1 MKFFSSFLLMISL
14 VISSANASEQSEQ
27 IRYNVK
33 DFGAVGTGQII
44 ETQFIQQAIYACSH
58 EGGGNV
64 YFPAG
69 TYLTGSLEL
78 KSNVILHLNAGAVLK
93 GSSNLEDYKET
104 SYVSESRNTSL
115 IFAHNEKNIGISGHG
130 TIDGNDD
137 AFFDWDNI
145 HPGCCFDPIYTRQGE
160 KYSNRFPDGP
170 AAVKGKNPDI
180 DRPGALVTF
189 ISCENITISDIHVQ
203 GSPNWCLHFACCDGV
218 YIDRIDVRNSL
229 LVPNAD
235 CIDASKCKNVFISNS
250 YLEAGDDGIAIGTCA
265 DGYCSKDAENIVV
278 SNCTIISRSAG
289 IRLGWSTDDIRNCV
303 FQNLIIHSNRGI
315 GIFARHDETIENVH
329 FDNVIVH
336 TRLHTGW
343 WGNGEPV
350 HISEIPLGELHGITS
365 EGKKYGEI
373 KNIRFTNFTIT
384 GESGIIL
391 YGYHPNS
398 IRNID
403 FEDVSFLLKNS
414 GLNEDFGGNFDL
426 RPAFT
431 DSLALF
437 KHDIPAI
444 FVKHL
449 NGLKIN
455 NLSFK
460 SENDLPE
467 YYNQKI
473 QITESQNVKTEDL
486 EGIHVNG
493 NFSLH

>member
-1 MKFFSSFLLMISL
+1 MCKNPGLPMIYILLCICT
-14 VISSANASEQSEQ
+14 IGYGRQQ
-27 IRYNVK
+27 TIYNVK
-33 DFGAVGTGQII
+33 EFGAQGLGLTI
-44 ETQFIQQAIYACSH
+44 ESPFIQQAINACYQA
-58 EGGGNV
+58 GGGQV

-69 TYLTGSLEL
+69 TYLSGSLEL
-78 KSNVILHLNAGAVLK
+78 KSNVILYLDAGAILK
-93 GSSNLEDYKET
+93 GSPNLEDYIET
-104 SYVSESRNTSL
+104 SYVSESRSTSL
-115 IFAHNEKNIGISGHG
+115 IYAHGVKNTGIMGRG

-137 AFFDWDNI
+137 AFFDWNNV
-145 HPGCCFDPIYTRQGE
+145 HPGCCFDPAYTRQG
-160 KYSNRFPDGP
+160 KSYSNRFPDGP
-170 AAVKGKNPDI
+170 AAVKGVNPDT

-189 ISCENITISDIHVQ
+189 IKCKNINVSGIHVE

-265 DGYCSKDAENIVV
+265 DGYCEQDAENIVV

-289 IRLGWSTDDIRNCV
+289 IRLGWSTDDIKNCV

-315 GIFARHDETIENVH
+315 GIFTRHDETIENIH

-365 EGKKYGEI
+365 EGKKHGEI
-373 KNIRFTNFTIT
+373 NNIRFTNLSIT
-384 GESGIIL
+384 GESGIL
-391 YGYHPNS
+391 LFGYHPNS
-398 IRNID
+398 IRNIV
-403 FEDVSFLLKNS
+403 FEGVSFQLKNS
-414 GLNEDFGGNFDL
+414 DLNSDFGGNFDL

-437 KHDIPAI
+437 KHNIPAM
-444 FVKHL
+444 FVKHVD
-449 NGLKIN
+449 GLRIMGF
-455 NLSFK
+455 SYQQD
-460 SENDLPE
+460 NDLPGFYKPE
-467 YYNQKI
+467 I
-473 QITESQNVKTEDL
+473 QLTDSKRIQTENLNGTS
-486 EGIHVNG
+486 VNG
-493 NFSLH
+493 SFLPY